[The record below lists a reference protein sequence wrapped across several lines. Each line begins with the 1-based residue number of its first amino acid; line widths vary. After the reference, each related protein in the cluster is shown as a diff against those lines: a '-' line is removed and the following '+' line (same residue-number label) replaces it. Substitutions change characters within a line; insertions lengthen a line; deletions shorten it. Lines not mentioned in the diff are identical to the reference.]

1 MSIPSDHTTHSDS
14 PPPANPE
21 PPPDDEGTPY
31 KFTLQ
36 GWIQWCNKYIYYDDL
51 REMLIE
57 EMTGLFVGPMP
68 PHNFIDALM
77 RLKKKLKAAPK
88 VDFSEVPFTGV
99 EKDMY
104 EPLCNA
110 INDSLVCPGF
120 KLVDVSSSVDKNG
133 IRLRPDLVLVP
144 TDAKDMMDYTI
155 MEFFVEVKVAKPADP
170 FYDINSKAL
179 KETIEKMKGDSAE
192 TRGQIT
198 SYAAA
203 LLSRQHR
210 TFAFSITICG
220 QYVRFFRWDRAGCIV
235 SDTFNFLED
244 SHLLAEFFWC
254 YAHMTR
260 EQRGFDPTVV
270 PASAAQAKLLSD
282 ALSQYIKESR
292 PRNVSYLQPKPD
304 STYPISKMQVPT
316 TNGIREL
323 IVGKPFQDSNSPCG
337 RATRAYAAYDLVEK
351 KVVFAKDY
359 WRDEG
364 KGLLSEAEF
373 YDILKQSNVP
383 FLPEVIAAGDLY
395 VKPKQRNACQKTY
408 TQKYSPSRAN
418 RPKWCQPCAE
428 LRTLVHCRVVQ
439 KLTFPLPSAL
449 SSKEA
454 VQTIRDAIEAL
465 KVAYHHGK
473 VFHRDISTGN
483 IMIDESGRG
492 ILNDWDHAQKVGFKN
507 ITQTYQTGVW
517 QFRSILLLRHPKKG
531 HDIHDDLESSF
542 WVLLYISL
550 HYFEHNQGIILDFS
564 FFDEYKKHVGLKKQ
578 EEDVR
583 DNCYSMKSSSR
594 KSFLTDGL
602 ADVQWKCAPLNKL
615 IHGLR
620 IFFEDYLFYHS
631 RQDDDKHM
639 ASFKDIQE
647 KTVQVDVILNLFDSA
662 LASNDWPEND
672 ALSDQ
677 YPPMTDKQT
686 AQLLHDLESRA
697 IASAAR
703 KKKKSTALAVGRRA
717 SVPSTAL
724 GCMRIRSC
732 IPGIR
737 SSKRLAQPKNGQQA
751 PAPEAEPSQ
760 LPMSSH
766 GTVKRRLNED
776 PAKLSSFRSKR
787 AKIAK

>member
-1 MSIPSDHTTHSDS
+1 
-14 PPPANPE
+14 
-21 PPPDDEGTPY
+21 
-31 KFTLQ
+31 
-36 GWIQWCNKYIYYDDL
+36 
-51 REMLIE
+51 MLIE
-57 EMTGLFVGPMP
+57 EMTGLFIGPMP

-110 INDSLVCPGF
+110 INDSGVCPGF

-179 KETIEKMKGDSAE
+179 KETIEKMKGDSAK

-235 SDTFNFLED
+235 SEKFNFLRD

-270 PASAAQAKLLSD
+270 PASAAESKLFSD
-282 ALSQYIKESR
+282 ALSRHIEESK
-292 PRNVSYLQPKPD
+292 PRDVSYLQPKPD

-316 TNGIREL
+316 MNGIREV

-359 WRDEG
+359 WRDEA

-439 KLTFPLPSAL
+439 NLTFPLPSAL

-492 ILNDWDHAQKVGFKN
+492 ILNDWDHAQKVVFKN
-507 ITQTYQTGVW
+507 IPQTYQTGVW
-517 QFRSILLLRHPKKG
+517 QFRSILLLRHPKKA

-550 HYFEHNQGIILDFS
+550 HYFKHNQSMIFDFS
-564 FFDEYKKHVGLKKQ
+564 LFDEYKHVG
-578 EEDVR
+578 
-583 DNCYSMKSSSR
+583 DNCHSLGGLSKR
-594 KSFLTDGL
+594 GFLSEGL
-602 ADVQWKCAPLNKL
+602 KEVQWKCAPLNKL
-615 IHGLR
+615 IHGLGD
-620 IFFEDYLFYHS
+620 FFQKYLYHHS
-631 RQDDDKHM
+631 RQDDDEGI

-647 KTVQVDVILNLFDSA
+647 KMVQVDAILAFFDSA
-662 LASNDWPEND
+662 LKSNGWPEKD
-672 ALSDQ
+672 ALPDQ
-677 YPPMTDKQT
+677 YPPMTDKEN
-686 AQLLHDLESRA
+686 AQLLHDLKSRA

-703 KKKKSTALAVGRRA
+703 KKTSAALPAKRRA

-724 GCMRIRSC
+724 ASMRIESR

-737 SSKRLAQPKNGQQA
+737 SSRRVAQRRNKQQA
-751 PAPEAEPSQ
+751 PVAEPSQ
-760 LPMSSH
+760 LPMNSR
-766 GTVKRRLNED
+766 GTVKRRLNEA
-776 PAKLSSFRSKR
+776 PTEMSSFRSKR
-787 AKIAK
+787 ARLAK